1 MIQTTEGVVLGVLK
15 IAGGQQIVTAYTS
28 ANGRLSYIMRTP
40 RSRKSP
46 VSMSLLQ
53 PLSMVQIVGDVRPGA
68 TLQRITSMS
77 CTCPYR
83 SIPSDPYKSAMTL
96 FLQEFLMRS
105 VREEGQPNSA
115 LYDFITTSMRWLDAA
130 VDGYSNFHIAFM
142 LRISAFLG
150 LQPNT
155 SHYVRGYCFDLQ
167 EARYVPPPPQADAYC
182 LTGAEAAAV
191 GTLMRMNLSNMHRF
205 LFSRQQRRRILSV
218 VNDYYRLHIPDF
230 PELRSLQVLHEVF
243 D

>member
-28 ANGRLSYIMRTP
+28 ANGRLSYVMRVP
-40 RSRKSP
+40 RSRKSA

-53 PLSMVQIVGDVRPGA
+53 PLSLVQIVGDVRPGV
-68 TLQRITSMS
+68 TLQHITSMS
-77 CTCPYR
+77 SSCPYR
-83 SIPSDPYKSAMTL
+83 TIPSNPYKSAMTL

-105 VREEGQPNSA
+105 VREEGLPNRA

-130 VDGYSNFHIAFM
+130 EDGYSNFHIAFM
-142 LRISAFLG
+142 LRISSLLG

-155 SHYVRGYCFDLQ
+155 SNYVRGYCFDLQ
-167 EARYVPPPPQADAYC
+167 EARYVPSPSQPDDYC

-205 LFSRQQRRRILSV
+205 MFSRQQRRRILNV

>member
-40 RSRKSP
+40 RSRKSAVP
-46 VSMSLLQ
+46 MSLLQ
-53 PLSMVQIVGDVRPGA
+53 PLSLVQIVGDVRPDVA
-68 TLQRITSMS
+68 LQRITSMS
-77 CTCPYR
+77 CICPYQ
-83 SIPSDPYKSAMTL
+83 SIPSNPYKSAMAL

-105 VREEGQPNSA
+105 VREEGLPNNA

-130 VDGYSNFHIAFM
+130 EDGYSNFHIAFM

-155 SHYVRGYCFDLQ
+155 SHYIRGCCFDLQ
-167 EARYVPPPPQADAYC
+167 EARYVPSPPQAEAYC
-182 LTGAEAAAV
+182 LTGTEAAAV

-205 LFSRQQRRRILSV
+205 LFSRQQRRRILNV
-218 VNDYYRLHIPDF
+218 MNDYYRLHIPDF

>member
-15 IAGGQQIVTAYTS
+15 IAGGQQIVTVYTS
-28 ANGRLSYIMRTP
+28 ANGRLSYVMRVP
-40 RSRKSP
+40 RSRKSS

-53 PLSMVQIVGDVRPGA
+53 PLSLVQIVGDVRPG
-68 TLQRITSMS
+68 TSLQHITSMS
-77 CTCPYR
+77 SVCPYR
-83 SIPSDPYKSAMTL
+83 SIPSNPYKSAMTL
-96 FLQEFLMRS
+96 FLQEFLTRS
-105 VREEGQPNSA
+105 IREEGQPNSA
-115 LYDFITTSMRWLDAA
+115 LYSFITTSMRWLDAA
-130 VDGYSNFHIAFM
+130 EDRYSNFHIAFM
-142 LRISAFLG
+142 LRISSFLG

-155 SHYVRGYCFDLQ
+155 SNYVRGYCFDLQ
-167 EARYVPPPPQADAYC
+167 EARYVPSPVQADAYC

-205 LFSRQQRRRILSV
+205 MLSRQQRRRILSV